1 MWDAVQRGARVVL
14 TALAFTGFFTGGLLL
29 SWTVLPLIALFSRDR
44 LVRARRCQRVLRAAF
59 RVFHGYMR
67 WVRILHFDPRAVRV
81 TLPDGP
87 CVIIANHPTLVDV
100 TALVTVLREVTVVAK
115 PAMYRSFL
123 VGPLLRFCF
132 HIEGAREPMADGAR
146 VLQDCLDRL
155 AQGLPVLMF
164 PEGTR
169 SPIGGLGRFKRGAFE
184 LAARAKV
191 PLVRFGIRCEPA
203 VLSRQ
208 HPWWTTPSRVP
219 YLTIEQLP
227 TLAIAAFDAHA
238 AETVSDVQKE
248 YGLFVTDN
256 INDRTN
262 PGLQAV
268 SQELAE
274 GLAGPDC
281 PPMK

>member
-1 MWDAVQRGARVVL
+1 MWDAVQRGARVIL
-14 TALAFTGFFTGGLLL
+14 TAFAFTGFFTGGLVL
-29 SWTVLPLIALFSRDR
+29 SWMVLPWVALFSPDR
-44 LVRARRCQRVLRAAF
+44 VVRARRCQRVLRAAF
-59 RVFHGYMR
+59 VVFHGYMR
-67 WVRILHFDPRAVRV
+67 WVRILHFAPRTVRV

-100 TALVTVLREVTVVAK
+100 TALIAVLPGVTVVAK
-115 PAMYRSFL
+115 PAMYRSLL

-132 HIEGAREPMADGAR
+132 HIEGARDPVADGGR
-146 VLQDCLDRL
+146 VLRDCLERL
-155 AQGLPVLMF
+155 ARGLPVLMF

-191 PLVRFGIRCEPA
+191 PLVRFGIRCEPP

-219 YLTIEQLP
+219 YLTVEQLP
-227 TLAIAAFDAHA
+227 TLDVSVLGGPTPS
-238 AETVSDVQKE
+238 TVNDVQKD
-248 YGLFVTDN
+248 YGLFLASH
-256 INDRTN
+256 IRDRAN

-268 SQELAE
+268 
-274 GLAGPDC
+274 
-281 PPMK
+281 